1 MAQQTEE
8 LKALVVDVY
17 PVVRETLAN
26 ILEKIG
32 YRVTSVGSSTEA
44 LFHALSQPYDIVIS
58 DFELPVRV
66 GYQLGRRI
74 KKQFPATK
82 IVVMTGQCKEE
93 DHDFIENAKTIGWLF
108 KPFTHKELYH
118 TLAQIGVP
126 GLRINNGKEGSVS
139 NTQASTRVA

>member
-1 MAQQTEE
+1 MTQQTEE

-26 ILEKIG
+26 MLEKIG
-32 YRVTSVGSSTEA
+32 YRVTSVSTATEA
-44 LFHALSQPYDIVIS
+44 LFHALSKPYDIVIS
-58 DFELPVRV
+58 DFELPVTV

-82 IVVMTGQCKEE
+82 IVIMTGQCKEE
-93 DHDFIENAKTIGWLF
+93 DHDFIENAKMIGWLF

-126 GLRINNGKEGSVS
+126 GLRISNGKEGPVS
-139 NTQASTRVA
+139 NMQPSIKVA